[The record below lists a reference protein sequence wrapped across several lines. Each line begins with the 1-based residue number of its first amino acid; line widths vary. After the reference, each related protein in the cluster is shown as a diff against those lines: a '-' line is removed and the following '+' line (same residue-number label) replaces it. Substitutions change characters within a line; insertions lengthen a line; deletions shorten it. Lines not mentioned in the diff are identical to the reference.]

1 MFLSSPLQ
9 QNLYIYIRL
18 DAGERPS
25 ICRGFWWCSW
35 PRAWAQRCAQVSALR
50 QRPWADTELPSKESN
65 GIALCLFFF
74 SRNTNKLAR
83 TLWERGGRLWNPQ
96 VALSSA
102 VVRVNVEA
110 VFLWAV
116 PAARFMGLQPSQTG
130 LPAVRDALA
139 PGTPGRG
146 TGLLGQT
153 FAPCH
158 QEAVHLCGREA
169 PAEKPSL
176 LFPKKAP
183 RFAFSLKHWALT
195 EHQGLS
201 QV

>member
-1 MFLSSPLQ
+1 M
-9 QNLYIYIRL
+9 
-18 DAGERPS
+18 
-25 ICRGFWWCSW
+25 
-35 PRAWAQRCAQVSALR
+35 
-50 QRPWADTELPSKESN
+50 
-65 GIALCLFFF
+65 
-74 SRNTNKLAR
+74 
-83 TLWERGGRLWNPQ
+83 
-96 VALSSA
+96 
-102 VVRVNVEA
+102 VRVNVEA

-146 TGLLGQT
+146 TGLPGQT

-158 QEAVHLCGREA
+158 GEAVHLCGREA

-183 RFAFSLKHWALT
+183 RFAFSLKH
-195 EHQGLS
+195 
-201 QV
+201 

>member
-1 MFLSSPLQ
+1 M
-9 QNLYIYIRL
+9 
-18 DAGERPS
+18 
-25 ICRGFWWCSW
+25 
-35 PRAWAQRCAQVSALR
+35 
-50 QRPWADTELPSKESN
+50 
-65 GIALCLFFF
+65 
-74 SRNTNKLAR
+74 
-83 TLWERGGRLWNPQ
+83 
-96 VALSSA
+96 
-102 VVRVNVEA
+102 RVNVEA

-146 TGLLGQT
+146 IGLLGQT

-158 QEAVHLCGREA
+158 REAMHLCGHEA
-169 PAEKPSL
+169 PAEKPSP
-176 LFPKKAP
+176 LFPRKAP
-183 RFAFSLKHWALT
+183 RFAFSLKHRALT